1 MRTTTAASRH
11 GPRRGRLRALVRL
24 CGISYLVA
32 LAALAGVVYWPSE
45 RLWPVTLFLFGPR
58 WLFALPLALL
68 VPLTTLVDRRLAAA
82 LVVAGALV
90 AEPVFGLSLPWRRL
104 ASGAEGAPPSIRVVT
119 WNVGGGGV
127 VAGALHDL
135 MTVEAPDV
143 VVLQESGREVLEAT
157 PGWYR
162 HAEGGMSVL
171 SRFPITGVAARDRS
185 DVWRAAGSGA
195 IVRYTLDTPL
205 GRVDLTSVHLET
217 PREGLESILRFGPGA
232 ASELEAKNAQRLVE
246 ARVAR
251 EWVDASASALRL
263 VAGDFNTPVESY
275 LFRDHWQGFCDCH
288 SAAGWGFGFTKH
300 TRRIGTRIDHV
311 LAGAGIECVSARVAS
326 SRGGDHSPLVV
337 EVRRA
342 RD

>member
-1 MRTTTAASRH
+1 
-11 GPRRGRLRALVRL
+11 L
-24 CGISYLVA
+24 A
-32 LAALAGVVYWPSE
+32 LAALVYWPSE
-45 RLWPVTLFLFGPR
+45 RLWPITLFLFGPR
-58 WLFALPLALL
+58 WVFALPFVLL
-68 VPLTTLVDRRLAAA
+68 VPLATLVDRRLAAA
-82 LVVAGALV
+82 LVVVGALL
-90 AEPVFGLSLPWRRL
+90 AEPLFGLSIPWRRL
-104 ASGAEGAPPSIRVVT
+104 VAGSDAASQAVRVVT

-127 VAGALHDL
+127 ARGALDEL
-135 MTVEAPDV
+135 MAVEAPDV
-143 VVLQESGREVLEAT
+143 IVLQESGRDVLDAT

-171 SRFPITGVAARDRS
+171 SRFPILGVSARDRK
-185 DVWRAAGSGA
+185 DVWRMAGSGA

-246 ARVAR
+246 ARLAR
-251 EWVDASASALRL
+251 EWVDGSASPLRL
-263 VAGDFNTPVESY
+263 VAGDFNTPVESH
-275 LFRDHWQGFCDCH
+275 LFRDHWPGYEDCH
-288 SAAGWGFGFTKH
+288 SASGWGFGFTKH
-300 TRRIGTRIDHV
+300 TRRTGTRIDHV
-311 LAGAGIECVSARVAS
+311 LAGPGLECVSARVGS